1 MFSAVKIQI
10 KKNIQRCLKS
20 LGLIKNLILGFRF
33 LFKQFY
39 FFFLFTMHTW
49 DKISQR
55 LKFIDKWC
63 INRNSYTNSTYTP
76 YKRKKAI

>member
-39 FFFLFTMHTW
+39 FFFIYYAYM
-49 DKISQR
+49 R
-55 LKFIDKWC
+55 
-63 INRNSYTNSTYTP
+63 
-76 YKRKKAI
+76 